1 MTTHRRRAQIRSRDR
16 RYPFALRVSVDER
29 GVRWDR
35 MDSTGPTFMVLNTS
49 VKSARTLAQW
59 ILDNTTE

>member
-1 MTTHRRRAQIRSRDR
+1 M
-16 RYPFALRVSVDER
+16 RVDVDEK

-35 MDSTGPTFMVLNTS
+35 IDVAGGPKFMVLNTT